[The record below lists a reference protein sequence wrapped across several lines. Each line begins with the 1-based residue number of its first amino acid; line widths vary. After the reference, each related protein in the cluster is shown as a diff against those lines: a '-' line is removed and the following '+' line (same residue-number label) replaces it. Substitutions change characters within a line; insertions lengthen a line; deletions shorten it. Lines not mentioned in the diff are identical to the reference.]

1 MPLERST
8 LLVTMQADPA
18 SREIITSVI
27 SELAEIV
34 YLDDVA
40 DAERG
45 TIFGQAT
52 AVLSR
57 NTAKELR
64 DDEAEQLRGA
74 RLIQYVSAGID
85 FIPLGVFP
93 ETTMIA
99 GNGGGYAEPMA
110 EHAVMMAL
118 AAYKRLMVEHNQLA
132 IGEFN
137 QFKRNRMLAGSVCG
151 VLGFGG
157 IGIET
162 ARLMR
167 ALGVKVHAIN
177 RSGQTDQEV
186 DWIGDTS
193 QTDELLKNSD
203 ILVLSLPLTP
213 ATQEMIGERELQMM
227 KDDAVVINLAR
238 GEIIDEEALYEH
250 LKATPAFTA
259 CIDAWWVE
267 PVRHGRFEMS
277 YPFLEL
283 DNVIASPHN
292 SASVGRWRPIALR
305 RAAENVARL
314 FRGEDVLF
322 QVPPADRMM

>member
-1 MPLERST
+1 
-8 LLVTMQADPA
+8 
-18 SREIITSVI
+18 
-27 SELAEIV
+27 
-34 YLDDVA
+34 
-40 DAERG
+40 
-45 TIFGQAT
+45 
-52 AVLSR
+52 
-57 NTAKELR
+57 
-64 DDEAEQLRGA
+64 
-74 RLIQYVSAGID
+74 
-85 FIPLGVFP
+85 
-93 ETTMIA
+93 
-99 GNGGGYAEPMA
+99 
-110 EHAVMMAL
+110 
-118 AAYKRLMVEHNQLA
+118 
-132 IGEFN
+132 
-137 QFKRNRMLAGSVCG
+137 
-151 VLGFGG
+151 
-157 IGIET
+157 
-162 ARLMR
+162 MR

-177 RSGQTDQEV
+177 RSGRTDQEV

-322 QVPPADRMM
+322 QVPPGDRMM

>member
-1 MPLERST
+1 MERST
-8 LLVTMQADPA
+8 LLVTMQADSA

-27 SELAEIV
+27 GGLAEVV
-34 YLDDVA
+34 YLDDFA
-40 DAERG
+40 IPERG
-45 TIFGQAT
+45 SALAQAT
-52 AVLSR
+52 AILSR

-64 DDEAEQLRGA
+64 EGEVEQLRGA
-74 RLIQYVSAGID
+74 SLIQYVSAGID
-85 FIPLGVFP
+85 FIPLGAFP
-93 ETTMIA
+93 ETAMIA

-118 AAYKRLMVEHNQLA
+118 AAYKRLMAEHNQLA
-132 IGEFN
+132 MGEFN

-167 ALGVKVHAIN
+167 ALGVKVYAIN
-177 RSGQTDQEV
+177 RLGQTDQEV

-193 QTDELLKNSD
+193 KTDELLKNSD
-203 ILVLSLPLTP
+203 ILVLSVPLTP
-213 ATQEMIGERELQMM
+213 ATQEMIGERELQLM
-227 KDDAVVINLAR
+227 KDNAVIINLAR
-238 GEIIDEEALYEH
+238 GEIIDEKALYEH
-250 LKATPAFTA
+250 LTATPEFTA

-267 PVRHGRFEMS
+267 PVCHGRFEMS

-305 RAAENVARL
+305 RAAENAARL

-322 QVPPADRMM
+322 KVPPADRMM